1 MIKKS
6 IDNKDKKDNKKISV
20 ETMFKLKQIFANPYK
35 TYSQEEHENITRH
48 LKEIKFE
55 LNK

>member
-6 IDNKDKKDNKKISV
+6 IDNKYKKDNKKISV

-35 TYSQEEHENITRH
+35 TYSQEEYESIIRY
-48 LKEIKFE
+48 LKEMKFK
-55 LNK
+55 LKK

>member
-35 TYSQEEHENITRH
+35 TYSQEEHENITKY
-48 LKEIKFE
+48 LKEMKFE